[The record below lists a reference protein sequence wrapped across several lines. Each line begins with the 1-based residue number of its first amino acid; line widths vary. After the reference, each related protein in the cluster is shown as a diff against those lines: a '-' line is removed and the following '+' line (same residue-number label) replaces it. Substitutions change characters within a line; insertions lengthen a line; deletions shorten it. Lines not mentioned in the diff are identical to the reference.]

1 MSSAS
6 DMEMSNGD
14 GGSGFGSFHQFVSS
28 IMPNI
33 PSSATARIDHRTGN
47 FTLSIGSGQAFSPQ
61 ESSEMFQNRINP
73 LMSTGGGFGG
83 GGGGRGGSSSTTPP
97 VHPLVMIA
105 AEARPHRIFAHS
117 SAGSNI
123 TAYTSRTVGS
133 NMIATMVT
141 NMRDPLGLQS
151 FDPRRQIRLGMGAA
165 PPTSSTVTRR
175 KVGPI
180 VSDRRWGTDV
190 GEIEPVGGRQSV
202 LLTAVENAM
211 NQVIPSRQKDSI
223 KPGRSTDYRRQRPPP
238 HFASRSMLRSLA
250 QPHDAT
256 ANDEED
262 QNIFSIFDSDDDDG
276 GDGDGE
282 DVFYRM
288 EESKEEG
295 ELQESKDGD
304 EGSGSGIAVP
314 NESASAAA
322 SASTATSTSTPSA
335 TAAVSSNDAAT
346 AAAVAYDSMD
356 HLLDTIAFTGQC
368 DDGSSASSH
377 VMDESEF
384 FFREPMQLSV
394 GSSSSSGGGVAAEPA
409 EVDAAPAL
417 APAPAPAS
425 TQQQQQEEESSTNP
439 QPAVSDLRTEPSPP
453 AMASSTSSSSSDSS
467 QISAAAPAGASTT
480 AGAPAASSNENLQF
494 VESLSGDLRQEVLL
508 TSNEEFLATLP
519 PRIQEE
525 VRECL

>member
-1 MSSAS
+1 
-6 DMEMSNGD
+6 
-14 GGSGFGSFHQFVSS
+14 
-28 IMPNI
+28 
-33 PSSATARIDHRTGN
+33 
-47 FTLSIGSGQAFSPQ
+47 
-61 ESSEMFQNRINP
+61 
-73 LMSTGGGFGG
+73 
-83 GGGGRGGSSSTTPP
+83 
-97 VHPLVMIA
+97 
-105 AEARPHRIFAHS
+105 
-117 SAGSNI
+117 
-123 TAYTSRTVGS
+123 
-133 NMIATMVT
+133 MIATMVT

-165 PPTSSTVTRR
+165 TPTSSTVTRR

-211 NQVIPSRQKDSI
+211 NQVIPSRQKDSM

-282 DVFYRM
+282 DVFDRM

-384 FFREPMQLSV
+384 TFREPMQLSV
-394 GSSSSSGGGVAAEPA
+394 GSSSSSSGGVAAEPA

-425 TQQQQQEEESSTNP
+425 TQQQQQEEEESSTNP

-453 AMASSTSSSSSDSS
+453 ALASSTSSSSSDSS

>member
-1 MSSAS
+1 
-6 DMEMSNGD
+6 
-14 GGSGFGSFHQFVSS
+14 
-28 IMPNI
+28 
-33 PSSATARIDHRTGN
+33 
-47 FTLSIGSGQAFSPQ
+47 
-61 ESSEMFQNRINP
+61 
-73 LMSTGGGFGG
+73 
-83 GGGGRGGSSSTTPP
+83 
-97 VHPLVMIA
+97 
-105 AEARPHRIFAHS
+105 
-117 SAGSNI
+117 
-123 TAYTSRTVGS
+123 
-133 NMIATMVT
+133 MIATMVT

-165 PPTSSTVTRR
+165 TPTSSTVTRR

-211 NQVIPSRQKDSI
+211 NQVIPSRQKDSM

-282 DVFYRM
+282 DVFDRM

-304 EGSGSGIAVP
+304 EGSGSGIVVP
-314 NESASAAA
+314 NESASATA
-322 SASTATSTSTPSA
+322 SASTSTSTLSA
-335 TAAVSSNDAAT
+335 TVAAT
-346 AAAVAYDSMD
+346 AAAVVYDSMD

-384 FFREPMQLSV
+384 YFREPMQLSV
-394 GSSSSSGGGVAAEPA
+394 GSSSSGGGVAAEPA

-425 TQQQQQEEESSTNP
+425 TQQQQQQEEESSMNP
-439 QPAVSDLRTEPSPP
+439 QPAVSDLRMEPSPP
-453 AMASSTSSSSSDSS
+453 ALASSTSSSSSDSS